1 MYQHPAIEEA
11 CIVGTSDAYR
21 GETVKAVIALK
32 ADPATAACLPMKAQV
47 CRLAGATAR
56 PGARQARGTIVATF

>member
-21 GETVKAVIALK
+21 GETVKAVIVLK
-32 ADPATAACLPMKAQV
+32 AALP
-47 CRLAGATAR
+47 AR
-56 PGARQARGTIVATF
+56 PPGRVHVRHAVRLWQHFDRGYSWI